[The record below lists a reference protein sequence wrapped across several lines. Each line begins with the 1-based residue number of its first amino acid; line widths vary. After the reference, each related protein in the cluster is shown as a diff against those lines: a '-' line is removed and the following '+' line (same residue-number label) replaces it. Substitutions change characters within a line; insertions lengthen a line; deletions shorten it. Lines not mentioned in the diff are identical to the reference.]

1 MARMTLQVLDGM
13 ERGQIYT
20 DLQTPFTIGREEDN
34 DVQLNDDRV
43 SRCHAKVQDDGGR
56 IILTDLES
64 TNGTRVNGHVVHTH
78 VLQTGDLLLIGRCL
92 MLIGKEPAAFEGELA
107 GESTSLP
114 GRDAVPEPESA
125 DDDDLEF
132 SPFGADL
139 PLMPLFPRQLPELP
153 EGLRTLQQAQLTDLL
168 GDLHSR
174 LGIVL
179 QLATA
184 GERADGSGVMELEAV
199 SWRHLLQ
206 VHGALATYLRDLSE
220 PG

>member
-13 ERGQIYT
+13 DRGRIYT
-20 DLQTPFTIGREEDN
+20 DLLTPFTIGREEDN

-56 IILTDLES
+56 IILTDLGS
-64 TNGTRVNGHVVHTH
+64 TNGTRVNGHVVHMH
-78 VLQTGDLLLIGRCL
+78 VLQTGDLILIGRCL
-92 MLIGKEPAAFEGELA
+92 LLIGIETAVLQGPGTSD
-107 GESTSLP
+107 STFLP
-114 GRDAVPEPESA
+114 GHA
-125 DDDDLEF
+125 DGIGPDLSDEF
-132 SPFGADL
+132 EVDFAPVAPDL

-153 EGLRTLQQAQLTDLL
+153 EKLRPVQLAQLTDLL

-179 QLATA
+179 QLAVEA
-184 GERADGSGVMELEAV
+184 RLPDGTSTIQLDPVA
-199 SWRHLLQ
+199 WRHLLET
-206 VHGALATYLRDLSE
+206 HAALATYLRDLTE